1 MASTA
6 RSEGKGE
13 EDQVYTVERERQD
26 WAIVWTV
33 LRSFRSIARQFE
45 YGGLAASYKN
55 TGEALQALTRLNDHR
70 ATK

>member
-13 EDQVYTVERERQD
+13 EAQVYTVEKERQD
-26 WAIVWTV
+26 WATVWTM
-33 LRSFRSIARQFE
+33 LRSFRSIARQFR
-45 YGGLAASYKN
+45 YGGLAASYRN
-55 TGEALQALTRLNDHR
+55 TGDALQALKRLNDHR